1 MADLMAAGVLCFTN
15 DGNRNHYLVLRSA
28 KHGEWGP
35 PKGHADK
42 GETDVETALR
52 ELYEESG
59 LRRVKFIP
67 GYREVLS
74 YTVNKRDKK
83 LSKEVIFFLASMGDE
98 PITLSGEHTE
108 AHMATLDE
116 IEIMV
121 PHEDLRELFR
131 KAETFLKKNAKQL

>member
-1 MADLMAAGVLCFTN
+1 MADLMAAGVICFSN
-15 DGNRNHYLVLRSA
+15 DGTQNHYLILRSS

-42 GETDVETALR
+42 DENEVETALR

-59 LRRVKFIP
+59 LRRVEFVP
-67 GYREVLS
+67 GYKQVLK
-74 YTVNKRDKK
+74 YTVNRRDKK
-83 LSKEVIFFLASMGDE
+83 LSKEVVFFLGRMSSDE
-98 PITLSGEHTE
+98 SIALSEEHTE

-131 KAETFLKKNAKQL
+131 KAETHLKKLSK